1 MTEIVVGFAL
11 VAVVLLATPL
21 VSGIVDRSPL
31 SFAFLFLLL
40 GLALGKS
47 GFGLIELDIH
57 DPLLEVI
64 ATLTLALVLFLD
76 AVKLQI
82 EELRS
87 RWFVPALTL
96 GPGTTLIIALLAG
109 AITWLI
115 GLPVIVG
122 FIGGAILA
130 STDPVV
136 LRELIRDGRIPR
148 SVRQTLRIEAGMNDL
163 VVLPTILILAAVA
176 TASSSGAQEWIVF
189 LAKLLLLGPAI
200 GFVVGGL
207 GSWLMVRID
216 KATPIRR
223 ELQSMYGIGLVL
235 GSYAAGTAV
244 GGDGFLAAFAAGLA
258 VVLLNQT
265 LCDCFL
271 EYGEVTSEMA
281 MLLSFILFGI
291 VLSGLVPDIS
301 LGPALVLALIS
312 IFLIRPLSL
321 GLVLLRAHMSWEA
334 RGFVAWFGP
343 RGLNSLLLALLVVQL
358 HVEGA
363 EILMGAVGVVVLVST
378 ILHGASARPA
388 IKWYAKRIQQS
399 VHEEEREA
407 DAAGIF
413 GGHEN
418 EVPRVSVD
426 ELNTML
432 QSGEPPIL
440 LDVRSRFSY
449 ESDGI
454 RIAQDERVQPDE
466 LGNWLVDR
474 KPDRRVVAYCT

>member
-11 VAVVLLATPL
+11 VAIVLLATPL
-21 VSGIVDRSPL
+21 ISGVVDRSPL

-40 GLALGKS
+40 GIALGDS
-47 GFGLIELDIH
+47 GFGLIELDLH
-57 DPLLEVI
+57 DRLLEII

-82 EELRS
+82 SELRS

-96 GPGTTLIIALLAG
+96 GPGTALIITLIAFS
-109 AITWLI
+109 ITWLTD
-115 GLPVIVG
+115 LPLIVG

-136 LRELIRDGRIPR
+136 LRELIRDNRIPR

-163 VVLPTILILAAVA
+163 VVLPTILILAAIA
-176 TASSSGAQEWIVF
+176 TASSTGAQDWVVF
-189 LAKLLLLGPAI
+189 LSKLLLIGPAI
-200 GFVVGGL
+200 GFAIGGA
-207 GSWLMVRID
+207 GSWLMIRID
-216 KATPIRR
+216 RRTPIRR
-223 ELQSMYGIGLVL
+223 ELQSMYGLGLVL

-281 MLLSFILFGI
+281 MLVSFILFGI
-291 VLSGLVPDIS
+291 VLSGLMPDIAW
-301 LGPALVLALIS
+301 GPALLLAGIV
-312 IFLIRPLSL
+312 IFLIRPGSL
-321 GLVLLRAHMSWEA
+321 VLVLLRSHMSWEA

-358 HVEGA
+358 HVDGA
-363 EILMGAVGVVVLVST
+363 ETLMGAVGIVVLVST

-388 IKWYAKRIQQS
+388 IKWYAKRIQGS

-413 GGHEN
+413 EGHGESI
-418 EVPRVSVD
+418 PRVSVD
-426 ELNTML
+426 DLELRLN
-432 QSGEPPIL
+432 SEEPPIV

-449 ESDGI
+449 ESDGF
-454 RIAQDERVQPDE
+454 RIAQDIRVQPDE
-466 LGNWLVDR
+466 LSSWMLENEPGR
-474 KPDRRVVAYCT
+474 KVVAYCT